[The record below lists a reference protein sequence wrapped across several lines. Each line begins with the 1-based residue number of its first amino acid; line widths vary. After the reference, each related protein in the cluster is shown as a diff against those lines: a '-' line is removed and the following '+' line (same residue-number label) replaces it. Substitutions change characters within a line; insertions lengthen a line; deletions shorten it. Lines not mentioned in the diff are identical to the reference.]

1 MKTAILVLAVALCLT
16 VGSHALAEGKAEF
29 NVQPQTIDIGALYD
43 GTEIKAEGN
52 VPADASVV
60 LRFLGT
66 SCEMHMKEKGKVFGL
81 MWMNLDS
88 LVFNGVPSVCIVNA
102 AEIPAQPNNNAK
114 DGALEKL
121 RLEALKEGVTVE
133 SDSVNRENAF
143 EELVKLKKEEGLY
156 REVSGNVHFEP
167 ASEGRKNFRASIPV
181 PSRLLPGK
189 YIVELSVIRNGVIE
203 ARAEQPVDVKL
214 VGIPAFLAGLAF
226 DHSALYGILATVI
239 ALLGGLAIG
248 VMFQSK
254 GGAH

>member
-16 VGSHALAEGKAEF
+16 VCSHARAEGAVDF
-29 NVQPQTIDIGALYD
+29 SVQPQAIDIGALYD
-43 GTEIKAEGN
+43 GTEIKATGHI
-52 VPADASVV
+52 PADASVV
-60 LRFLGT
+60 IRFLGT

-88 LVFNGVPSVCIVNA
+88 LIFNGVPSVCIVNA
-102 AEIPAQPNNNAK
+102 AEIPGNSNN
-114 DGALEKL
+114 GATDDALGKL
-121 RLEALKEGVTVE
+121 RLGSLKEGVSIE
-133 SDSVNRENAF
+133 SKSANRDSAF

-167 ASEGRKNFRASIPV
+167 ASDGRKNFRADIPV
-181 PSRLLPGK
+181 PSRLLPGN

-203 ARAEQPVDVKL
+203 SRAEQPIEVKL
-214 VGIPAFLAGLAF
+214 VGIPAFLSNLAF
-226 DHSALYGILATVI
+226 GHSALYGILATLI

-248 VMFQSK
+248 VIFQSK